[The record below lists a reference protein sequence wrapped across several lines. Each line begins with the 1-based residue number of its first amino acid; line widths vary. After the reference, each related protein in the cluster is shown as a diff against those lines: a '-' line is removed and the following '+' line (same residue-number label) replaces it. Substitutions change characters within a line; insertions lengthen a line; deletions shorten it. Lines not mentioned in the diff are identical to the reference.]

1 MLPKSFKD
9 SYFFFKALWRYIC
22 GTPEVSEKWMRSSS
36 TNNLIE
42 TKEINIP
49 KKIWMYWDSV
59 DRSDF
64 IELCIQNTKK
74 ICFDYEI
81 VVLDS
86 TSVKKYIDLPDFE
99 KHIPLAVKADFIR
112 LALLN
117 KYGGIWMDASI
128 FITENFNWFL
138 KKMNSKETFVF
149 YSDHCTTNMSN
160 PIVENWFIAAP
171 EHSVFIADWFD
182 EFKQCIFSRS
192 PTEYYKDYSKRMD
205 IIQNIPNTD
214 YLMCYISAAVVRNK
228 KSYDICMLNSGS
240 QGHYY
245 NYTMFSN
252 PYFVAK
258 QLLDRNH
265 NCIFI
270 PKIVKFTSQTRSF
283 IEKKILVKD
292 MNVSSLIGKSYHEV
306 SEEFK

>member
-9 SYFFFKALWRYIC
+9 SYFFFKALWRYVC
-22 GTPEVSEKWMRSSS
+22 GTPEISEKWIRSSS
-36 TNNLIE
+36 ANNLIE

-59 DRSDF
+59 DRSDL

-149 YSDHCTTNMSN
+149 YSDHCTTNISN

-182 EFKQCIFSRS
+182 EFKKCIFSKS
-192 PTEYYKDYSKRMD
+192 PTEYYKGYSKRMD

-214 YLMCYISAAVVRNK
+214 YLMCYISAAIVRNK

-245 NYTMFSN
+245 NYVFYSN
-252 PYFVAK
+252 SYFIGLK
-258 QLLDRNH
+258 LLFKKSQDV
-265 NCIFI
+265 FK
-270 PKIVKFTSQTRSF
+270 PKIIKFTKETRINVDFLLQKRSF
-283 IEKKILVKD
+283 DLDSILGSAFIQKSKK
-292 MNVSSLIGKSYHEV
+292 G
-306 SEEFK
+306 